1 MHIYVC
7 RWGRLNIWT
16 ELYAL
21 CGMLCAGNLGQRV
34 GKIPTSQE
42 ALAANSPATGQTGLE
57 QGPSAFLLPMAMA

>member
-1 MHIYVC
+1 
-7 RWGRLNIWT
+7 
-16 ELYAL
+16 
-21 CGMLCAGNLGQRV
+21 MLCAGNLGQRV